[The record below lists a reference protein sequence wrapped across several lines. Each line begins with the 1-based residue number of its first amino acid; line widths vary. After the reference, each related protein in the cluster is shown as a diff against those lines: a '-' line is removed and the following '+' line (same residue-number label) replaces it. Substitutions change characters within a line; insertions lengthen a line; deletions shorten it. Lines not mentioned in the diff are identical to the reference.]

1 MSQVLMPKAT
11 AVWLIDN
18 TTLTFDQ
25 ISNFCGLHPLEVQ
38 SIADGEVAIGIVG
51 YDPITNGQ
59 ITQEEIDRCSNDPN
73 TNLEIAEAKV
83 PRPISRTRGPRYTPV
98 ARRQDRPD
106 AIEWLLHNFPELSDG
121 QISKLIGTTK
131 QTINSIR
138 DRTHWNIS
146 NIKRQDPV
154 ALELVSREDLTLAI
168 EKAKRNAERLEK
180 TKTKTNNLKEETFD
194 DSTENLH
201 LNTETEA
208 STPQTE
214 VIPPTEALDSEPL
227 KEKNK
232 QLKGSSQTEGQ
243 SPFSVLEKFFPEK
256 EETERK
262 EESEVKNLDRDSEQ
276 KQG

>member
-180 TKTKTNNLKEETFD
+180 TKTKTKNLKEETFD

-201 LNTETEA
+201 LNTETEV

-256 EETERK
+256 EETEQK

>member
-201 LNTETEA
+201 LNTETEV

-256 EETERK
+256 EETEQK